1 MADKVVDF
9 KAYLDEE
16 INKVKGVYYPVR
28 ASFFRRKF
36 CKKASCHAL
45 HPNPEDEFCFPDIGP
60 NYGIISKY
68 QEQYRRGAQFK
79 TGFEESGIDEPLM
92 VQKVKPDGYMI
103 LNGHHRWAAALR
115 SGVDKVKIEIVNLTQ
130 LSDIRKMIENSQSDR
145 RVTLDLDEVVF
156 CGEDDPYVEKP
167 LPFPTNRFY
176 KERIRKG
183 IPALLHVFNQRDID
197 IWVYTSKYYSLEYI
211 RFLFKHRSV
220 RLTGIVTGT
229 AQKGQHAAANAKTM
243 KEMLE
248 KKYRTTI
255 HIDNKMILRTVSGS
269 KEIEDYPLS
278 CNPETW
284 SREALNIL
292 AKINNK
298 R

>member
-9 KAYLDEE
+9 RAYLDEE

-115 SGVDKVKIEIVNLTQ
+115 SGKGRGRGAGQGRTERQPGERLR
-130 LSDIRKMIENSQSDR
+130 RKRAGSVR
-145 RVTLDLDEVVF
+145 RAPERRGQ
-156 CGEDDPYVEKP
+156 GED
-167 LPFPTNRFY
+167 
-176 KERIRKG
+176 
-183 IPALLHVFNQRDID
+183 
-197 IWVYTSKYYSLEYI
+197 
-211 RFLFKHRSV
+211 
-220 RLTGIVTGT
+220 
-229 AQKGQHAAANAKTM
+229 
-243 KEMLE
+243 
-248 KKYRTTI
+248 
-255 HIDNKMILRTVSGS
+255 
-269 KEIEDYPLS
+269 
-278 CNPETW
+278 
-284 SREALNIL
+284 
-292 AKINNK
+292 
-298 R
+298 